1 PPGTCG
7 DGGSSRSPRIRSSA
21 TLDRNV
27 RFKSARANQGRCSAQ
42 KTAVSCALGD
52 LGDGESAI
60 VTIVVRPSKKG
71 TVTNTASVAAV
82 EPVDPDTSNNTAS
95 ETTTVES

>member
-1 PPGTCG
+1 
-7 DGGSSRSPRIRSSA
+7 
-21 TLDRNV
+21 
-27 RFKSARANQGRCSAQ
+27 
-42 KTAVSCALGD
+42 
-52 LGDGESAI
+52 